1 MAQFVVETTQEERDA
16 VLHVLRTIEGQ
27 TVPVSR
33 IADLAGLKASRT
45 RYALSDLIEM
55 KLVERVPTKAFN
67 KHYVRYAYKI
77 TDPQEVRKDF
87 Q

>member
-16 VLHVLRTIEGQ
+16 VMAAIKLVEGQ
-27 TVPVSR
+27 TVPVTR

-55 KLVERVPTKAFN
+55 KLVDRVPTRAFN

-77 TDPQEVRKDF
+77 LDPHGVR
-87 Q
+87 